1 MKYKDISISR
11 EELKK
16 EKKSDSK
23 SGFKAIV
30 SRM

>member
-1 MKYKDISISR
+1 MKYKDITISR

-16 EKKSDSK
+16 EKKADSK